1 MMNPKEIMKIFE
13 DTAYVHTG
21 GTAEELKAAE
31 YIRSVVAGMGL
42 EATLENFPV
51 DMADIQEAVLEVDG
65 ISIPCKG
72 YRNAGSSTVEAPF
85 YYLTNTDPYSLSQC
99 KGKIVMIDGYLGYWR
114 YHDLVEYGA
123 VGFITYDGHINYT
136 DRDIDQRE
144 LRCFVREGKRI
155 MPGVN
160 INVKDATALV
170 KNQSKMAKITLKQD
184 EYTVDSRN
192 VILDL
197 PGECDEY
204 LVLTAHYDTTSLS
217 NGAYDNMSGSVGLLG
232 IAEYFKDHPHKR
244 GLRFIWCGS
253 EERGLLGSKA
263 YCAKHPDELEKI
275 ALCINM
281 DMIGCIMGKFIAVA
295 TAEEKL
301 CDYVSYMASE
311 YGFGMESKQD
321 VYSSDSTPFADKGVP
336 AITFA
341 RIAPNNAATIHN
353 SYDTLAL
360 MSGEQMAKDIDFIVA
375 FTERMAN
382 AARCP
387 VARVIPD
394 NMKDNLDGYL
404 NRKRPAGK

>member
-1 MMNPKEIMKIFE
+1 MDSKAIMKIFE

-31 YIRSVVAGMGL
+31 YIRSVVAGMGM
-42 EATLENFPV
+42 EATIESFPV
-51 DMADIQEAVLEVDG
+51 DMADIHEAVLEVDG
-65 ISIPCKG
+65 VSIPCKG

-85 YYLTNTDPYSLSQC
+85 YYLSNTDPWSLSQG

-123 VGFITYDGHINYT
+123 VGFITYDGHVNYA
-136 DRDIDQRE
+136 DNDIDQRE

-160 INVKDATALV
+160 INAKDATALV
-170 KNQSKMAKITLKQD
+170 LKNSKMAKITLKQD
-184 EYTVDSRN
+184 EYTGNSRN
-192 VILDL
+192 VILDM

-217 NGAYDNMSGSVGLLG
+217 NGAYDNMSGSAGLLG
-232 IAEYFKDHPHKR
+232 IAEYFTTHPHKR

-263 YCAKHPDELEKI
+263 YCAAHPDALKNI
-275 ALCINM
+275 ALCINL
-281 DMIGCIMGKFIAVA
+281 DMIGSIMGKFHMVA
-295 TAEEKL
+295 TAEEKV

-311 YGFGMESKQD
+311 YGFGMETKQD
-321 VYSSDSTPFADKGVP
+321 VYASDSTPFADNGVP
-336 AITFA
+336 ALSFA
-341 RIAPNNAATIHN
+341 RIAPNNTGTIHN
-353 SYDTLAL
+353 KYDTIAL
-360 MSGEQMAKDIDFIVA
+360 MSGDQMVKDIDFIVA
-375 FTERMAN
+375 ITDRMAN

-387 VARVIPD
+387 VAKEIPA
-394 NMKDNLDGYL
+394 NMKEKLDHYL
-404 NRKRPAGK
+404 NRKRP

>member
-1 MMNPKEIMKIFE
+1 MDPKAIMKIFE

-42 EATLENFPV
+42 EASLMPFEV
-51 DMADIQEAVLEVDG
+51 DMADIHEAVLEVDG
-65 ISIPCKG
+65 VSIPCKG
-72 YRNAGSSTVEAPF
+72 FRNAGSSTVEAPF
-85 YYLTNTDPYSLSQC
+85 YYLTNTDPWSLSQC
-99 KGKIVMIDGYLGYWR
+99 KGKIVMIDGFMGYWR

-123 VGFITYDGHINYT
+123 VGFITYDGNVNYA

-144 LRCFVREGKRI
+144 LRGYIREGKRI

-160 INVKDATALV
+160 INVKDALAIV
-170 KNQSKMAKITLKQD
+170 KGGARTAKITLRQD
-184 EYTVDSRN
+184 EYKVESRD

-197 PGECDEY
+197 PGESDEY
-204 LVLTAHYDTTSLS
+204 IVLTAHYDTTCLS
-217 NGAYDNMSGSVGLLG
+217 CGTYDNMSGSVGLLG
-232 IAEYFKDHPHKR
+232 IAQYFAAHPHKR

-263 YCAKHPDELEKI
+263 YCAAHEE
-275 ALCINM
+275 ALKNIVLCVNM
-281 DMIGCIMGKFIAVA
+281 DMIGSVMGKFAAVA

-301 CDYVSYMASE
+301 CDYVTYMASE
-311 YGFGMESKQD
+311 YGFGIETKQD
-321 VYSSDSTPFADKGVP
+321 VYASDSTPFADHGVP

-341 RIAPNNAATIHN
+341 RSAPKGCGTIHER
-353 SYDTLAL
+353 YDTIEL
-360 MSGEQMAKDIDFIVA
+360 MSGEQMAKDIDFITA
-375 FTERMAN
+375 FVDRMAN

-387 VARVIPD
+387 VGREIPD
-394 NMKDNLDGYL
+394 NMKDKLDGYM